1 MLAGG
6 DVALCG
12 PRFILPRCKHFPL
25 ITDCLL
31 LYAWAMAVSPD
42 DVDTY
47 LLTERLRGIA
57 SMREHNFSLIKDPK
71 LKGQPLLVAEL
82 DELGVAI
89 EHFCRVYLSINSSQH
104 RQLDK
109 LLREVSQTL
118 DIGSVDPDEIQA
130 IRSNLLHGSL
140 PQAAARAKEDNVA
153 EYVHHRLREETEK
166 LNGLLLRLLEQMEN
180 PAGGDFRK
188 KRAD

>member
-1 MLAGG
+1 MRVLGWTPSGSRLSTLSRPRSDSFRSPLLFGRICEERTRGDMLAGG

-57 SMREHNFSLIKDPK
+57 SMREHNFSL
-71 LKGQPLLVAEL
+71 
-82 DELGVAI
+82 
-89 EHFCRVYLSINSSQH
+89 
-104 RQLDK
+104 
-109 LLREVSQTL
+109 
-118 DIGSVDPDEIQA
+118 
-130 IRSNLLHGSL
+130 
-140 PQAAARAKEDNVA
+140 
-153 EYVHHRLREETEK
+153 
-166 LNGLLLRLLEQMEN
+166 
-180 PAGGDFRK
+180 
-188 KRAD
+188 